1 MVADLVIVGGGPAG
15 LATAIHAA
23 QSGLAAVVLERRTP
37 PLDKPCGEGLM
48 PLGVAALATMGVEVP
63 PWGRTPFIGIR
74 YVDGDVV
81 AEGRF
86 PRGPGWGVRR
96 TALMQGMLARAQALG
111 IDHRYGCEARRWQRP
126 GGGVVVDTDRGAV
139 RARLLVG
146 ADGLRSRIRQ
156 QAGLARAWRGARRF
170 GVRRHFSLPPW
181 SPFVEVHWTDGA
193 EAYVTPAGPGRV
205 GVALLWDGSGGSF
218 DALLARFPG
227 LRARLGDARVESQTC
242 GAGPFRQGARRRHG
256 DRVALVGD
264 AAGYLD
270 AITGEGLTLA
280 FHSADALVA
289 SVRDG
294 RTLGA
299 YDAAYRRLSRA
310 YYLMT
315 GLLLWVQR
323 HPGLRRRVMR
333 ALARYPDLFDRFLAI
348 NSGEWPISSL
358 GVGGV
363 LRLIEGVL
371 R

>member
-1 MVADLVIVGGGPAG
+1 
-15 LATAIHAA
+15 
-23 QSGLAAVVLERRTP
+23 
-37 PLDKPCGEGLM
+37 M
-48 PLGVAALATMGVEVP
+48 PLGVAALGAMGVEVP

-96 TALMQGMLARAQALG
+96 TALMHGMIARAQTLG
-111 IDHRYGCEARRWQRP
+111 VDLRYGCDVTSWERTR
-126 GGGVVVDTDRGAV
+126 GGVAVFADHCAV
-139 RARLLVG
+139 RARLLIG
-146 ADGLRSRIRQ
+146 ADGLHSRVRQ
-156 QAGLARAWRGARRF
+156 QAGLACEWRGARRF
-170 GVRRHFSLPPW
+170 GVRRHFSLRPW
-181 SPFVEVHWTDGA
+181 SSFVEVHWTDGA
-193 EAYVTPAGPGRV
+193 EAYITPAGPDRV

-218 DALLARFPG
+218 DALLARFPRV
-227 LRARLGDARVESQTC
+227 RARLGDAPAESEPC
-242 GAGPFRQGARRRHG
+242 GAGPFRQGVRHCHA

-280 FHSADALVA
+280 FHSAHALVT
-289 SVRDG
+289 SVREG
-294 RTLGA
+294 RSLGA
-299 YDAAYRRLSRA
+299 YGVTYRRLSRT

-315 GLLLWVQR
+315 ALLLWVQR
-323 HPGLRRRVMR
+323 HPRLRRRVMR
-333 ALARYPDLFDRFLAI
+333 ALVRYPELFDRFLAI
-348 NSGEWPISSL
+348 NAGEWPISSL